1 MSTYKNKYG
10 FIKQQMN
17 SLAIPYELGG
27 WESKVTY
34 PYFTGEPTE
43 TPTTSEDGY
52 EESTLLLTGFHRGKY
67 IVLEEIKEKVKKHF
81 DSNYGLR
88 ASTYSGSIAVFF
100 DGCFQIQTGEA
111 ELKRI
116 QINLLIKEWKQK
128 GDM

>member
-1 MSTYKNKYG
+1 MGTYKNKYDL
-10 FIKQQMN
+10 IKQQMN
-17 SLAIPYELGG
+17 ILAVPYELGG

-52 EESTLLLTGFHRGKY
+52 EESTLLLNGFHRGKY
-67 IVLEEIKEKVKKHF
+67 IVLEEIKEKIKKHF
-81 DSNYGLR
+81 DPDYGLR
-88 ASTYSGSIAVFF
+88 ATTDSGTIAVFF
-100 DGCFQIQTGEA
+100 DGCFQVPTGEA
-111 ELKRI
+111 DLKRI